1 MSKELNLT
9 RRIITTYLNSADTP
23 EALKE
28 AIIIASKS
36 DEKLFLEHIKALIEI
51 FTKAKEELER
61 WQNVNN

>member
-9 RRIITTYLNSADTP
+9 RRIITTYLSSTDKS
-23 EALKE
+23 EALRE

-36 DEKLFLEHIKALIEI
+36 DEELFLEHIKALIEI

-61 WQNVNN
+61 WQSE

>member
-1 MSKELNLT
+1 MSKELILT
-9 RRIITTYLNSADTP
+9 RMIITTYLNSADTP

-28 AIIIASKS
+28 SIIIASKS

-61 WQNVNN
+61 MQNE

>member
-1 MSKELNLT
+1 MSKELILT
-9 RRIITTYLNSADTP
+9 RMIITTYLNSAGTP

-61 WQNVNN
+61 CQSE

>member
-9 RRIITTYLNSADTP
+9 RMIITTYLNSADTP

-61 WQNVNN
+61 WQSE

>member
-9 RRIITTYLNSADTP
+9 RRIITTYLSSTDKS
-23 EALKE
+23 EALRE

-36 DEKLFLEHIKALIEI
+36 DEELFLEHIKALIEI

-61 WQNVNN
+61 WQNE

>member
-9 RRIITTYLNSADTP
+9 RHIITTYLSSTDKS
-23 EALKE
+23 EALRE
-28 AIIIASKS
+28 AMIIASKS
-36 DEKLFLEHIKALIEI
+36 DEELFLEHIKALIEI

>member
-9 RRIITTYLNSADTP
+9 RMIITTYLNSADTP

-61 WQNVNN
+61 WQNE

>member
-1 MSKELNLT
+1 MSKELILT
-9 RRIITTYLNSADTP
+9 RMIITTYLNSADTP

-61 WQNVNN
+61 WHNE